1 MSRNKKEIIKRLKT
15 ARGHLKKVIEM
26 AEEGEYCIDILQQ
39 SLAVQ
44 AALKR
49 ADEEILAD
57 HLTHC
62 VRGALSDKQK
72 DKQLEEILEIF
83 KKGRV

>member
-1 MSRNKKEIIKRLKT
+1 MKEDKQEIVKRLKT
-15 ARGHLKKVIEM
+15 ARGHLRRVIKM
-26 AEEGEYCIDILQQ
+26 VEEGKYCIDILQQ

-62 VRGALSDKQK
+62 VKGALDDKEK
-72 DKQLEEILEIF
+72 DKQLKEILEIF
-83 KKGRV
+83 RKGRK

>member
-1 MSRNKKEIIKRLKT
+1 MVE
-15 ARGHLKKVIEM
+15 VD
-26 AEEGEYCIDILQQ
+26 EYCIDILQQ

-62 VRGALSDKQK
+62 VKEALSDEEK
-72 DKQLEEILEIF
+72 DKQLKEILEVF
-83 KKGRV
+83 KRGRR

>member
-1 MSRNKKEIIKRLKT
+1 MQEDKLKIIKRLKT
-15 ARGHLKKVIEM
+15 ARGHLRRVIKM
-26 AEEGEYCIDILQQ
+26 VEEGEYCVDVLQQ

-49 ADEEILAD
+49 TDEEILAD

-62 VRGALSDKQK
+62 VRGALSGEEK

-83 KKGRV
+83 RKGRK

>member
-1 MSRNKKEIIKRLKT
+1 MQENKQEIVKRLKT
-15 ARGHLKKVIEM
+15 ARGHLRRVIKM
-26 AEEGEYCIDILQQ
+26 VEEEEYCIDILQQ

-57 HLTHC
+57 HLAHC
-62 VRGALSDKQK
+62 VKGALSGEEK
-72 DKQLEEILEIF
+72 DKQLKEIIEVF
-83 KKGRV
+83 KKGRR